1 MANITYDES
10 SHLLRRMGFGGS
22 IDDISALAGRTRERA
37 VDRLLDYESTD
48 NQEMENRLRKGFNPK
63 KFTPHEDLQLWWI
76 VRMVLTARPF
86 EEKMTLFWHNHFATA
101 LDKVD
106 YDLMYVQ
113 NQMLRSLA
121 LDRFDTILL
130 SVARDPAMLI
140 WLDGVTSKNG
150 APNENFARES
160 QELFSMGVTDVVTG
174 TQNYTEADV
183 KGIARAFTGWQFTQK
198 GDKRYQFRFQMVDRE
213 HDNGAK
219 EIYGRTANFS
229 GEDVIDLICA
239 RRATGRFL
247 VKKLFEFFVY
257 PLSKTPEDLATIE
270 KFADVYFSSN
280 HSIKDLVRAIF
291 ISDEFFSTRARF
303 ALVKNPAELVVG
315 SFRML
320 GVDYNPGTV
329 DGGDFET
336 YFQFK
341 RLGLDVMDPFDVSG
355 WKLNL
360 GWLNTATLLERYNF
374 ATRLLSDRN
383 DDKRSPGPRLSN
395 EQLKRYTDPS
405 PEKTVRNFLSLLGP
419 LNTDDATVRILSD
432 YLQTNDAGGRVAW
445 VVSDVSINKLVRGL
459 VFLIMCLPEFQ
470 MN

>member
-1 MANITYDES
+1 MANITYDET

-22 IDDISALAGRTRERA
+22 IDDINALAGRSRERA
-37 VDRLLDYESTD
+37 VDRLLDFESTD
-48 NQEMENRLRKGFNPK
+48 NQEMEDRLRKSFNPK

-76 VRMVLTARPF
+76 VRMIQTARPF

-121 LDRFDTILL
+121 LDRFDTLLL
-130 SVARDPAMLI
+130 SVARDPAMLV
-140 WLDGVTSKNG
+140 WLDGVTNVLG
-150 APNENFARES
+150 APNENFARET

-174 TQNYTEADV
+174 APNYSEGDV
-183 KGIARAFTGWQFTQK
+183 KGIARAFTGWKFTQK
-198 GDKRYQFRFQMVDRE
+198 GDKRYKFRFQMVDHE

-239 RRATGRFL
+239 RRSTGRFL

-257 PLSKTPEDLATIE
+257 PLGKSAEDLATIE
-270 KFADVYFSSN
+270 KFADVFFSSN
-280 HSIKDLVRAIF
+280 HSIRDLVRAIF
-291 ISDEFFSTRARF
+291 ISDEFFSSRARF

-315 SFRML
+315 AIRML
-320 GVDYNPGTV
+320 GADYNSG
-329 DGGDFET
+329 DIENGDFAT
-336 YFQFK
+336 YDQFK
-341 RLGLDVMDPFDVSG
+341 RLGFDPMNPFDVSG
-355 WKLNL
+355 WKLNM
-360 GWLNTATLLERYNF
+360 GWINTSTLLERYNF
-374 ATRLLSDRN
+374 ATRLLSERN
-383 DDKRSPGPRLSN
+383 NDKRSPGTRLSN
-395 EQLKRYTDPS
+395 DQLKKYTDPS
-405 PEKTVRNFLSLLGP
+405 PENTVRNFLSLLGP
-419 LNTDDATVRILSD
+419 LTVDADTIRILSG
-432 YLQTNDAGGRVAW
+432 YLQTDDDGRRVPW
-445 VVSDVSINKLVRGL
+445 VVNDGNIDKLVRGL